1 MVKISELKLR
11 LEEMSNEQ
19 EALYQAAAKRL
30 GVKRTALNDLII
42 TKKALMH
49 GADMKFGFTIR
60 FWLPV
65 RMPKH

>member
-42 TKKALMH
+42 TKKSIDAE
-49 GADMKFGFTIR
+49 I
-60 FWLPV
+60 FWV
-65 RMPKH
+65 R

>member
-42 TKKALMH
+42 TKKSIDARRRHEIWFHYQILV
-49 GADMKFGFTIR
+49 TC
-60 FWLPV
+60 
-65 RMPKH
+65 